1 MAPQTMQVA
10 ANFTYDVA
18 SALSL
23 GQRDAQEDAV
33 LADFPLGHDVGFCV
47 LADGMG
53 GHASGDVASK
63 IVVTEVFSEL
73 KLQSGDA
80 EGLERNIAGI
90 LTEAAQAANSCV
102 RMHSNANPAS
112 FGMGATLVAPVLVR
126 NRLYWISVGDS
137 PLYLFRDGHL
147 RQLNEDHSLG
157 SQIDMLVR
165 RGLMPEDTGAG
176 HPDRHCLTSVLI
188 GSAIPRI
195 DCPSRPVTLQH
206 GDIIVVASDGL
217 QFLDNSEIEGLI
229 QDMADRP
236 SAEITACLIRAL
248 DALADPE
255 QDNVSV
261 CVIKIVGEAARPAPA
276 VPRAPAPEVVPDT
289 PRPIAATEA
298 FPGPSETSPGRI
310 TLMARRTREG
320 LSMFC
325 HVRRKAAKSA

>member
-1 MAPQTMQVA
+1 MPATA
-10 ANFTYDVA
+10 RFSYDVA

-90 LTEAAQAANSCV
+90 LTEAAQAANTCV
-102 RMHSNANPAS
+102 RLHSDANPDS
-112 FGMGATLVAPVLVR
+112 FGMGATLVAPVVVR
-126 NRLYWISVGDS
+126 DRLYWISVGDS
-137 PLYLFRDGHL
+137 PLYLFRDGCL

-157 SQIDMLVR
+157 SQIDRLVE
-165 RGLMPEDTGAG
+165 RGLLPADKGAG

-195 DCPSRPVTLQH
+195 DCPSRPLSLQH

-217 QFLDNSEIEGLI
+217 QFLDTCEIEALI
-229 QDMADRP
+229 RDMADRP
-236 SAEITACLIRAL
+236 STEITACLIRAL

-261 CVIKIVGEAARPAPA
+261 CVIKIVAEPAMQATSQPSAPVREA
-276 VPRAPAPEVVPDT
+276 VSDM

-298 FPGPSETSPGRI
+298 APRLTGASPGRI
-310 TLMARRTREG
+310 TLMARRTRKG
-320 LSMFC
+320 LSVFC
-325 HVRRKAAKSA
+325 HIRRKAAKTA

>member
-1 MAPQTMQVA
+1 MPAPA
-10 ANFTYDVA
+10 RLRYDVA

-33 LADFPLGHDVGFCV
+33 LADFPMGQDVGFCV

-53 GHASGDVASK
+53 GHASGDIASK

-80 EGLERNIAGI
+80 DGLERNIAGI
-90 LTEAAQAANSCV
+90 LTEAAQAANTCV
-102 RMHSNANPAS
+102 KLHSDENPDS

-126 NRLYWISVGDS
+126 DRLYWISVGDS
-137 PLYLFRDGHL
+137 PLYLFRDGRL
-147 RQLNEDHSLG
+147 TRLNEDHSLG
-157 SQIDMLVR
+157 SQIDRLVA
-165 RGLMPEDTGAG
+165 RGLMPADKGAD

-195 DCPSRPVTLQH
+195 DCPSRPFSLRH

-217 QFLDNSEIEGLI
+217 HFLDACEIEALI
-229 QDMADRP
+229 RDMADRP
-236 SAEITACLIRAL
+236 SAEITASLIRAL

-255 QDNVSV
+255 QDNVSI
-261 CVIKIVGEAARPAPA
+261 CVIKIVAETAMQADMPLRAPRTIATTEAA
-276 VPRAPAPEVVPDT
+276 
-289 PRPIAATEA
+289 PRPGA
-298 FPGPSETSPGRI
+298 PPPGRI
-310 TLMARRTREG
+310 TLMAQRTRQG

-325 HVRRKAAKSA
+325 QVRRKVARTA